1 MQALSFYK
9 IFGYPTGLGA
19 LVARRD
25 ALAALTPR
33 YFGGGTA
40 AACTADADFFRRAA
54 RDCLRINGIASVS
67 NQVLAYSVTWT
78 RALAPKLG
86 ASTEK
91 VCSNVAEDL
100 KRFVSDP

>member
-1 MQALSFYK
+1 MQALSYYK

-40 AACTADADFFRRAA
+40 AACAADADFFRRAA
-54 RDCLRINGIASVS
+54 RACLSVKATPRPS
-67 NQVLAYSVTWT
+67 WLA
-78 RALAPKLG
+78 
-86 ASTEK
+86 
-91 VCSNVAEDL
+91 
-100 KRFVSDP
+100 